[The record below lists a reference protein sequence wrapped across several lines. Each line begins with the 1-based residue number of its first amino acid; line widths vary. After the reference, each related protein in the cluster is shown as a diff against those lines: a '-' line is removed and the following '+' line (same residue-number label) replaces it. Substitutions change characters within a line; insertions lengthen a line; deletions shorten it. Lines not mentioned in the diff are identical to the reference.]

1 LPIGTGRQRQEPTI
15 SIEVLK
21 VSKGAASGL
30 AAPGRRSLIAD
41 IQVGLGIVVT

>member
-1 LPIGTGRQRQEPTI
+1 MANT
-15 SIEVLK
+15 
-21 VSKGAASGL
+21 GAASGL